1 MKKAI
6 TIALII
12 ISTTLFSFVNQEK
25 KIKFEFTL
33 EETQLIF
40 DALGELPAK
49 KVEALRGKIIA
60 ETQRQLA
67 DTIKKK

>member
-6 TIALII
+6 LLLTVFASFGFTTQQPKEVVISFTI
-12 ISTTLFSFVNQEK
+12 
-25 KIKFEFTL
+25 
-33 EETQLIF
+33 EELQTVY

-49 KVEALRGKIIA
+49 KAEGILFKIFTEAN
-60 ETQRQLA
+60 RQLA

>member
-6 TIALII
+6 LLFAVFASLSFKTQEAKKVV
-12 ISTTLFSFVNQEK
+12 IS
-25 KIKFEFTL
+25 FTVD
-33 EETQLIF
+33 EIQIVY

-49 KVEALRGKIIA
+49 KVEAIRFKIYTEA
-60 ETQRQLA
+60 TKQLA